1 MGAPPVVQE
10 GLFNS
15 TSSEKSQE
23 KKANPPAE
31 GEEFNLPKT
40 SKSEKKTPHKGE
52 EGVKAAQEEL
62 KKKEAKGF
70 RIPSVLKK
78 IWEYTNKA
86 ADIVVM
92 VVGVPLKYVGLCF
105 LVVGAIHFIVIL
117 CTAAPPLLLAGGG
130 IMSVLFVLIKSG
142 ALPTIIAGAT
152 LYKFGSDL
160 IKNESF
166 PSLNL
171 IPWVLPLPFYQWLS
185 MTKPPS
191 PMDQH

>member
-1 MGAPPVVQE
+1 MASPPVVQA
-10 GLFNS
+10 GLFN
-15 TSSEKSQE
+15 TTFETPPPKEKNE
-23 KKANPPAE
+23 T
-31 GEEFNLPKT
+31 EFTLPKT
-40 SKSEKKTPHKGE
+40 SKNGETGSSQTAENVKTSHE
-52 EGVKAAQEEL
+52 NL
-62 KKKEAKGF
+62 KEKEAKGF

-78 IWEYTNKA
+78 IWDCMNKVS
-86 ADIVVM
+86 DIIVM
-92 VVGVPLKYVGLCF
+92 IIGVPIKYVGLLF
-105 LVVGAIHFIVIL
+105 LIVGAVHFLFIL
-117 CTAAPPLLLAGGG
+117 FTAAPPLIMAGGG
-130 IMSVLFVLIKSG
+130 IMAIIFVLIKSG

-191 PMDQH
+191 PMDMK